1 MNKQVVVEAQLLL
14 QEQASD
20 NIRSIQNP
28 SIRLVSC
35 MHNQA
40 NGNLSTIL
48 LTAVYDN
55 LSTTLLKL
63 EGEVDDKL
71 YY

>member
-1 MNKQVVVEAQLLL
+1 MDKQVVVEAQLLL
-14 QEQASD
+14 QEPASD

-28 SIRLVSC
+28 SICLVSC
-35 MHNQA
+35 MHNQDD
-40 NGNLSTIL
+40 GNLSTIL